1 MGGELNGVECAEMT
15 TARNRLRKLGWME
28 MRYRALHSWN
38 VRPDEAVEIQ
48 EILSGSVRLQ
58 KVDRVET
65 VAGADVSF
73 SGTRAYAAA
82 VLLDY
87 HDMHLLEVSFADMDV
102 DYPYI
107 PGLLT
112 FREGPVILRAL
123 EGIDDADVLLFDG
136 QGIAHPRRFG
146 EASHLGLLLDRPSIG
161 CAKSRLCGE
170 FREPDGKRGS
180 FSPLVDRGEVVGAA
194 LRTRTNVR
202 PVFVSPGHMSDLS
215 SAIEIALSC
224 ARGYRVPEPLR
235 LAHILSLKRARTT
248 R

>member
-1 MGGELNGVECAEMT
+1 MFHFEQTIANVKKHVLV
-15 TARNRLRKLGWME
+15 LSLVK
-28 MRYRALHSWN
+28 MRYKLLHSWD

-48 EILSGSVRLQ
+48 EMLAGSVRIQ
-58 KVDRVET
+58 RVERLET
-65 VAGADVSF
+65 VAGTDVSF
-73 SGTRAYAAA
+73 SGSRAYAAA

-87 HDMHLLEVSFADMDV
+87 QDMRLLDVSFADMDV
-102 DYPYI
+102 GYPYI

-146 EASHLGLLLDRPSIG
+146 EASHLGLLLDRPSVG

-170 FREPDGKRGS
+170 FSEPGKERGS
-180 FSPLVDRGEVVGAA
+180 FSLVVDRGEIVGAA
-194 LRTRTNVR
+194 LRTRTNVK

-215 SAIEIALSC
+215 SAIEIALNC
-224 ARGYRVPEPLR
+224 ARSHRVPEPLR
-235 LAHILSLKRARTT
+235 LAHILSSKRARSK

>member
-1 MGGELNGVECAEMT
+1 
-15 TARNRLRKLGWME
+15 
-28 MRYRALHSWN
+28 MRYRVLHSWD

-48 EILSGSVRLQ
+48 KMLAGGVRIQ
-58 KVDRVET
+58 RVNRVET

-73 SGTRAYAAA
+73 SGSRAYAAA

-87 HDMHLLEVSFADMDV
+87 HDMRLLDVSFADMDV
-102 DYPYI
+102 CYPYI

-112 FREGPVILRAL
+112 FREGPVMLRAL

-146 EASHLGLLLDRPSIG
+146 EASHLGLLLDRPSVG

-170 FREPDGKRGS
+170 FSRPGEERGS
-180 FSPLVDRGEVVGAA
+180 FSLLVDRGDIVGAA
-194 LRTRTNVR
+194 LRTRTNVK

-215 SAIEIALSC
+215 SAIEIALNC

>member
-1 MGGELNGVECAEMT
+1 
-15 TARNRLRKLGWME
+15 
-28 MRYRALHSWN
+28 MRYRVLHSWD

-48 EILSGSVRLQ
+48 KMLAGGVRIQ
-58 KVDRVET
+58 RVNRVET

-73 SGTRAYAAA
+73 SGSRAYAAA

-87 HDMHLLEVSFADMDV
+87 HDMRLLDVSFADMEV
-102 DYPYI
+102 CYPYI

-112 FREGPVILRAL
+112 FREGPVMLRAL
-123 EGIDDADVLLFDG
+123 EGVDGADVLLFDG

-146 EASHLGLLLDRPSIG
+146 EASHLGLLLDRPSVG

-170 FREPDGKRGS
+170 FSGPGEERGS
-180 FSPLVDRGEVVGAA
+180 FSLLVDRGDIVGAA
-194 LRTRTNVR
+194 LRTRTNVK

-215 SAIEIALSC
+215 SAIEIALNC

-235 LAHILSLKRARTT
+235 LAHILSLKRARTM

>member
-1 MGGELNGVECAEMT
+1 
-15 TARNRLRKLGWME
+15 
-28 MRYRALHSWN
+28 MRYRALHSWD

-48 EILSGSVRLQ
+48 KMLAGNVRFQRL
-58 KVDRVET
+58 DRVET

-73 SGTRAYAAA
+73 SGSKAHAAA

-87 HDMHLLEVSFADMDV
+87 HDMRLLDVSFAEMDV
-102 DYPYI
+102 VYPYI

-161 CAKSRLCGE
+161 CAKSKLWGE
-170 FREPDGKRGS
+170 FREPEAERGS
-180 FSPLVDRGEVVGAA
+180 FSLLVDRGGVVGAA

-215 SAIEIALSC
+215 SAIKIALNC

>member
-1 MGGELNGVECAEMT
+1 M
-15 TARNRLRKLGWME
+15 K
-28 MRYRALHSWN
+28 YRALHPWD
-38 VRPDEAVEIQ
+38 VRPDVAANIQ
-48 EILSGSVRLQ
+48 EMLSGGVRIQ
-58 KVDRVET
+58 RVDRVET

-73 SGTRAYAAA
+73 SGSRAYAAA

-87 HDMHLLEVSFADMDV
+87 QDMRLLDISFADMDV
-102 DYPYI
+102 SYPYI

-146 EASHLGLLLDRPSIG
+146 EACHLGMLLDRPSVG

-170 FREPDGKRGS
+170 FSEPGKERGS
-180 FSPLVDRGEVVGAA
+180 FSLLVDRGEIVGAA

-215 SAIEIALSC
+215 SAIEIALNC
-224 ARGYRVPEPLR
+224 ARSNRIPEPLR
-235 LAHILSLKRARTT
+235 LAHVLSLNLSSQF
-248 R
+248 

>member
-1 MGGELNGVECAEMT
+1 
-15 TARNRLRKLGWME
+15 
-28 MRYRALHSWN
+28 MRYKLLHSWD

-48 EILSGSVRLQ
+48 EMLAGSVRIQ
-58 KVDRVET
+58 RVERLET
-65 VAGADVSF
+65 VAGTDVSF
-73 SGTRAYAAA
+73 SGSRAYAAA

-87 HDMHLLEVSFADMDV
+87 QDMRLLDVSFADMDV
-102 DYPYI
+102 GYPYI

-146 EASHLGLLLDRPSIG
+146 EASHLGLLLDRPSVG

-170 FREPDGKRGS
+170 FSEPGKERGS
-180 FSPLVDRGEVVGAA
+180 FSLVVDRGEIVGAA
-194 LRTRTNVR
+194 LRTRTNVK

-215 SAIEIALSC
+215 SAIEIALNC
-224 ARGYRVPEPLR
+224 ARSHRVPEPLR
-235 LAHILSLKRARTT
+235 LAHILSSKRARSK

>member
-1 MGGELNGVECAEMT
+1 MG
-15 TARNRLRKLGWME
+15 
-28 MRYRALHSWN
+28 MRYRALHSWD

-48 EILSGSVRLQ
+48 KMLAGNVRFQRL
-58 KVDRVET
+58 DRVET

-73 SGTRAYAAA
+73 SGSKAHAAA

-87 HDMHLLEVSFADMDV
+87 HDMRLLDVSFAEMDV
-102 DYPYI
+102 VYPYI

-161 CAKSRLCGE
+161 CAKSKLWGE
-170 FREPDGKRGS
+170 FREPEAERGS
-180 FSPLVDRGEVVGAA
+180 FSLLVDRGGVVGAA

-215 SAIEIALSC
+215 SAIKIALNC

>member
-1 MGGELNGVECAEMT
+1 M
-15 TARNRLRKLGWME
+15 K
-28 MRYRALHSWN
+28 MRYRVLHSWD

-48 EILSGSVRLQ
+48 KMLAGGVRIQ
-58 KVDRVET
+58 RVNRVET

-73 SGTRAYAAA
+73 SGSRAYAAA

-87 HDMHLLEVSFADMDV
+87 HDMRLLDVSFADMDV
-102 DYPYI
+102 CYPYI

-112 FREGPVILRAL
+112 FREGPVMLRAL

-146 EASHLGLLLDRPSIG
+146 EASHLGLLLDRPSVG

-170 FREPDGKRGS
+170 FSRPGEERGS
-180 FSPLVDRGEVVGAA
+180 FSLLVDRGDIVGAA
-194 LRTRTNVR
+194 LRTRTNVK

-215 SAIEIALSC
+215 SAIEIALNC

>member
-1 MGGELNGVECAEMT
+1 
-15 TARNRLRKLGWME
+15 
-28 MRYRALHSWN
+28 MRHRVLHSWD

-48 EILSGSVRLQ
+48 KMLAGSVRIQ
-58 KVDRVET
+58 RVERLET

-73 SGTRAYAAA
+73 SGSRAHAAA

-87 HDMHLLEVSFADMDV
+87 HDMRLLDVSFAAMDV

-123 EGIDDADVLLFDG
+123 EGIDNADVLLFDG

-146 EASHLGLLLDRPSIG
+146 EASHLGLLLDRPSVG
-161 CAKSRLCGE
+161 CAKSKLCGE
-170 FREPDGKRGS
+170 FSGPGKERGS
-180 FSPLVDRGEVVGAA
+180 FSLLVDRGDIVGAA
-194 LRTRTNVR
+194 LRTRTNVK

-215 SAIEIALSC
+215 SAIEIVLNC
-224 ARGYRVPEPLR
+224 ARSHRVPEPLR
-235 LAHILSLKRARTT
+235 MAHILSLKRARSKL
-248 R
+248 